1 MKILELCLVFLK
13 IGVVGFGGGWTIV
26 GIMQHELVPRW
37 ITLADFHALIPI
49 AQSTPGPIALN
60 AATLIGLKYGGIPG
74 ALLTSFSVI
83 LPPLIIAIVVFL
95 LGKKPRPG
103 KQALD
108 EALRSSGIALLVFT
122 VWSLAPHNL
131 SFFPIAFAIAAA
143 LLSSLTKVNAAWI
156 IIGAGLLYALLPL

>member
-1 MKILELCLVFLK
+1 MNLLKLCLAFLK
-13 IGVVGFGGGWTIV
+13 IGAIGFGGGWTIV

-37 ITLADFHALIPI
+37 LTLADFQTLVPI

-60 AATLIGLKYGGIPG
+60 AATLVGLKYGGIPG
-74 ALLTSFSVI
+74 ALLTSTAVI
-83 LPPLIIAIVVFL
+83 LPPLIITILVFL

-122 VWSLAPHNL
+122 VWSLAPRSL
-131 SFFPIAFAIAAA
+131 GIFPIAFALSAA
-143 LLSSLTKVNAAWI
+143 LLCSLTKINAAWVI
-156 IIGAGLLYALLPL
+156 VGAGLLYALLPL